1 MPPLRARYA
10 RFHDGGLPGIVMSR
24 TGPQFSKGN
33 ALVFTS
39 DANGPTGVLKPRD
52 KGSVSKL
59 VKLSKGPV
67 GRCNG
72 GTHITIPAFDQYV
85 KALGCPICGFLLPE
99 VIEDDNGGIAK
110 AEIKDTL
117 HL

>member
-1 MPPLRARYA
+1 M
-10 RFHDGGLPGIVMSR
+10 VMSS

-39 DANGPTGVLKPRD
+39 DPNGPTGVLKPRD
-52 KGSVSKL
+52 KGSVAKL

-72 GTHITIPAFDQYV
+72 GTHITIPAFHQDV
-85 KALGCPICGFLLPE
+85 KTFGCPVCGLLLSE
-99 VIEDDNGGIAK
+99 VVKDHHRSVAK
-110 AEIKDTL
+110 AKIKEAL
-117 HL
+117 YL

>member
-1 MPPLRARYA
+1 
-10 RFHDGGLPGIVMSR
+10 MSR

-39 DANGPTGVLKPRD
+39 DSNGPTGVLKPRD
-52 KGSVSKL
+52 KGSIAKL

-85 KALGCPICGFLLPE
+85 KAFSRPVCGFLLAE
-99 VIEDDNGGIAK
+99 VIKDDDGGIAK
-110 AEIKDTL
+110 AEIKEAL
-117 HL
+117 NL

>member
-1 MPPLRARYA
+1 
-10 RFHDGGLPGIVMSR
+10 MSR

-52 KGSVSKL
+52 KGSVAKL
-59 VKLSKGPV
+59 VKLSKGSV

-85 KALGCPICGFLLPE
+85 KTFGRPVCGFLLAK
-99 VIEDDNGGIAK
+99 VIKDDDGGIAK
-110 AEIKDTL
+110 AEIKEVL
-117 HL
+117 NF

>member
-1 MPPLRARYA
+1 
-10 RFHDGGLPGIVMSR
+10 MSR

-52 KGSVSKL
+52 KGSVAKL
-59 VKLSKGPV
+59 VKLSEGPV

-85 KALGCPICGFLLPE
+85 KTFGCPVCGFLLAE
-99 VIEDDNGGIAK
+99 VIKNHHGGIAK
-110 AEIKDTL
+110 AEVEHTL